1 MLSLVA
7 RRVAWSI
14 PLLVIVTFIVF
25 LMLQLAP
32 GDPARIVAG
41 EDAGQAEYEAI
52 REQLG
57 LNDPLHVQYGSMM
70 SGLLRGDMGTSILS
84 SQSVAGAILDR
95 LPITLSI
102 ATAAAV
108 FAILV
113 SLPAGLVAGL
123 HAGRLTDWLVT
134 SFTTM
139 GISAP
144 NFFVGLLLVMVVALG
159 LGWLP
164 ATGYRSMDT
173 GVENWLSHIILPAV
187 ALGVATAAELT
198 RHLRAAV
205 RDVLKLEYV
214 RTARAKGLPMRL
226 IIGKHVLKN
235 AAMPVMTV
243 MGLQAQQLLSG
254 AVVIESV
261 FAIPGMGS
269 LLLSAVVNRDF
280 PMIQG
285 VMLFV
290 VLMVVVVNLVVDVS
304 YGLLNPKVRTT

>member
-1 MLSLVA
+1 MLNLIL

-14 PLLVIVTFIVF
+14 PLLFIVTFIVF

-57 LNDPLHVQYGSMM
+57 LNEPLHVQYGAMIA
-70 SGLLRGDMGTSILS
+70 GLLRGDLGTSILS
-84 SQSVAGAILDR
+84 SQSVGGAILDR

-102 ATAAAV
+102 ATAAAF
-108 FAILV
+108 FAILIA
-113 SLPAGLVAGL
+113 LPAGLLAGL
-123 HAGRLTDWLVT
+123 RSGGFTDWLVT
-134 SFTTM
+134 SFTTL

-144 NFFVGLLLVMVVALG
+144 NFFVGLVLVLLVALG

-164 ATGYRSMDT
+164 ATGYRSMDE
-173 GVENWLSHIILPAV
+173 GVTNWLSHIILPGM
-187 ALGVATAAELT
+187 ALGVATSAELT

-205 RDVLKLEYV
+205 GDVLKLEYI
-214 RTARAKGLPMRL
+214 RTARAKGLPMHL
-226 IIGKHVLKN
+226 IVGKHVLKN

-269 LLLSAVVNRDF
+269 LMLSAVINRDF

-290 VLMVVVVNLVVDVS
+290 VLMVLVVNLVVDIS
-304 YGLLNPKVRTT
+304 YGLLNPKVRAT